1 MLDVLMARATAEW
14 SSWFP
19 GSIGAGLAPMLLAGG
34 PAHSDRVS
42 VLLFPEGA
50 KAPQVIM
57 KIGFTPREG
66 EFLTSEFNAMEAV
79 RPQLPDQL
87 QVSMPRALDLFRAD
101 KVTALS
107 ASVISGD
114 RLLVPRLTGEVTPR
128 AQGIM
133 DSYFRR
139 SFEFSRALA
148 DATSSEESL
157 DSTALAAV
165 TDEFAKRFLAE
176 RPDFERQV
184 RGFGKA
190 ISGSTIEWHPAWQHQ
205 DLAVG
210 NVLDDRGRLRF
221 VDWEHAG
228 GGCVPWFDVAF
239 TPVVTSHLARRVD
252 RIESIEQAT
261 LGVLGAE
268 TAIGGMLR
276 ERMEEVWDYPLP
288 VAWAVTLTAME
299 GAMRRLDD
307 GREGSPEWVELVR
320 LMMCD
325 DDFRDRLDWLVP
337 KW

>member
-14 SSWFP
+14 PRWFP
-19 GSIGAGLAPMLLAGG
+19 GSSGVGLAPMLLAGG

-42 VLLFPEGA
+42 VLLFPERA
-50 KAPQVIM
+50 KAPLVIM
-57 KIGFTPREG
+57 KIGFTSREG
-66 EFLTSEFNAMEAV
+66 EFLTSEFNAMDAL
-79 RPQLPDQL
+79 RPQLPEQL
-87 QVSMPRALDLFRAD
+87 QESMPRALDLFRAD
-101 KVTALS
+101 GVTALS
-107 ASVISGD
+107 AGVVSGD
-114 RLLVPRLTGEVTPR
+114 RLLVPRLTGEVSPR
-128 AQGIM
+128 AQAIM

-157 DSTALAAV
+157 DSTALAAI
-165 TDEFAKRFLAE
+165 TDEFARRFLAE
-176 RPDFERQV
+176 HPEFERRV
-184 RGFGKA
+184 RDFGTA
-190 ISGSTIEWHPAWQHQ
+190 ISGSTIDWHPAWQHQ

-252 RIESIEQAT
+252 RIVSIEEAT
-261 LGVLGAE
+261 VGVLGAE
-268 TAIGGMLR
+268 TTIGAALR

-288 VAWAVTLTAME
+288 LAWAVTLTAME

-325 DDFRDRLDWLVP
+325 DGFRERLDWLVP